1 MTLRWDVLLAILGMA
16 LVTFAVR
23 AGGHAVLR
31 AWKPPRFV
39 EAMLNHMPGCIFMAF
54 ILPSV
59 ALQGAWHIAAAG
71 VAVLCMR
78 LTRMLTLSILAAV
91 AALWLLKGAP

>member
-1 MTLRWDVLLAILGMA
+1 MTLRWDVLIAILGMA

-23 AGGHAVLR
+23 AGGYAVLR

-39 EAMLNHMPGCIFMAF
+39 EAMLNHMPGCIFVAF

-78 LTRMLTLSILAAV
+78 LTRMLTVSILAAV
-91 AALWLLKGAP
+91 AALWLFRGVP

>member
-1 MTLRWDVLLAILGMA
+1 MTLRWDVLIAILGMA

-23 AGGHAVLR
+23 AGGYAVLR
-31 AWKPPRFV
+31 AWKPPRFA
-39 EAMLNHMPGCIFMAF
+39 EAMLNHMPGCIFVAF

-78 LTRMLTLSILAAV
+78 LTRMLTVSILAAV
-91 AALWLLKGAP
+91 AALWLFRGVP

>member
-1 MTLRWDVLLAILGMA
+1 MTLRWDVLIAILGMA

-23 AGGHAVLR
+23 AGGYGVLR

-39 EAMLNHMPGCIFMAF
+39 EAMLNHMPGSIFVAF

-59 ALQGAWHIAAAG
+59 ALQGAWHIAAAC

-78 LTRMLTLSILAAV
+78 LTRMLTLSIIAAV

>member
-1 MTLRWDVLLAILGMA
+1 MTLRWDVVLAILSMA

-23 AGGHAVLR
+23 AGGYAMLR

-39 EAMLNHMPGCIFMAF
+39 DAMLNHMPGCIFVAF

-59 ALQGAWHIAAAG
+59 ALQGAWHIAAAC

-78 LTRMLTLSILAAV
+78 LTRMLSLSIMLSV
-91 AALWLLKGAP
+91 AALWLLRGTP

>member
-1 MTLRWDVLLAILGMA
+1 MTLRWDVLAAILGMA

-23 AGGHAVLR
+23 AGGYAVLR

-39 EAMLNHMPGCIFMAF
+39 EAMLNHMPGCIFVAF

-78 LTRMLTLSILAAV
+78 LTRMLTVSILAAV
-91 AALWLLKGAP
+91 AALWLFRGVP

>member
-1 MTLRWDVLLAILGMA
+1 MTLRWDVLIAILGMA

-23 AGGHAVLR
+23 AGGYAVLR
-31 AWKPPRFV
+31 AWKPPRFA
-39 EAMLNHMPGCIFMAF
+39 EAMLNHMPGCIFVAF

-78 LTRMLTLSILAAV
+78 LTRMLTVSILAAV
-91 AALWLLKGAP
+91 AALWLFRGTP

>member
-23 AGGHAVLR
+23 AGGYAVLR
-31 AWKPPRFV
+31 AWKPPRFA
-39 EAMLNHMPGCIFMAF
+39 EAMLNHMPGCIFVAF

-59 ALQGAWHIAAAG
+59 ALQGAWHIAAAA

-78 LTRMLTLSILAAV
+78 LTRMLTVSIIASV
-91 AALWLLKGAP
+91 AALWLLRGTP